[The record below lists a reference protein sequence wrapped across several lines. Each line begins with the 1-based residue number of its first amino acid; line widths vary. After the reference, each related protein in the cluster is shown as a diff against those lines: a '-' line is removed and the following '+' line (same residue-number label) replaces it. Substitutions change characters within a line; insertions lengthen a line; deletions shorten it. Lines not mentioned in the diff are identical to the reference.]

1 MPPTENTEYTDD
13 DNDDRRS
20 VKRTA
25 QNAFTALC
33 VLVRCEEVSL
43 QR

>member
-1 MPPTENTEYTDD
+1 MPTTENTEYTDD
-13 DNDDRRS
+13 DDHHHRS

-25 QNAFTALC
+25 QNAFTALR
-33 VLVRCEEVSL
+33 VLVRCEKVSL